1 MNEREIIEWFIS
13 LPAYADYCEAIGQYN
28 HELDYSG
35 PEHSKVLTFFIPSTL
50 YGINCNIAFYQ
61 HDALY
66 EIGGDKEAR
75 FNADITMV
83 ATALF
88 IIEKTPDRWY
98 MWSVNGVRRRLA
110 ERRLLKYYNAVRWGG
125 KSSFNFQEQD

>member
-1 MNEREIIEWFIS
+1 MTERELIEWFIA
-13 LPAYADYCEAIGQYN
+13 LPAYGDYSKAIGQYN

-50 YGINCNIAFYQ
+50 YGINCNLAFYQ

-66 EIGGDKEAR
+66 AIGGDAEDR
-75 FNADITMV
+75 FNADIKMM
-83 ATALF
+83 ATALK

-98 MWSVNGVRRRLA
+98 IWGGNGIRRRLA

-125 KSSFNFQEQD
+125 KSSFKFKG